1 MRLTV
6 QKAITAKIVS
16 PNILRHIPGSPT
28 SSYNTLSTKLV
39 FPIPRYPVMR
49 YEPPLVFSLI
59 SQVFSFSI
67 ILSLPII
74 KPAVGE
80 PRWSEN
86 QDLCTYSKEGIGIFT
101 LFTFELYFP
110 NMSPS
115 LFTVLSLLWAF
126 LQVLLLLCWTWILYL
141 LLVFV
146 LSYSASILLILSK
159 SPLPY
164 YHTS

>member
-1 MRLTV
+1 MRRLTV
-6 QKAITAKIVS
+6 QKAMTAKIIS

-115 LFTVLSLLWAF
+115 LFTVLSLL
-126 LQVLLLLCWTWILYL
+126 
-141 LLVFV
+141 
-146 LSYSASILLILSK
+146 
-159 SPLPY
+159 
-164 YHTS
+164 